1 MTWNYRIV
9 RHHNGGDIWFAIHEV
24 YYEEDGKPKMVS
36 TSPVAPHGE
45 NLDDLQKDLEM
56 QKAACKL
63 PILDYTLFNRRD

>member
-9 RHHNGGDIWFAIHEV
+9 RHHTSDSNWLAIHEV

-36 TSPVAPHGE
+36 VNPVAPHGDSF
-45 NLDDLQKDLEM
+45 DDLVKDLEM

-63 PILDYTLFNRRD
+63 PILDYTLFNRED